1 MHIAITGK
9 ESSIAAL
16 VAGLSSGVN
25 ITKIDAN
32 HIPKSSL
39 SHFDAVIDVDIEA
52 HPSLLVHYAE
62 QNGPLYFLGYCFTRL
77 EELCLQAGITPHTGF
92 IGMCNFPGMLD
103 RKVLELSDPFGADR
117 ALASEVVRYL
127 GFDHPEWVH
136 SRVGFVSP
144 RIICMIIN
152 EAFYTVQEGTAS
164 REDVDQ
170 AMKLGTNYPK
180 GPFEWCREAGIKSV
194 YRLLHAMYE
203 DTHEERYKI
212 CPLLKTEFL
221 RSAQEPD

>member
-32 HIPKSSL
+32 HIPQSSL
-39 SHFDAVIDVDIEA
+39 THFDAVIDVDIEA
-52 HPSLLVHYAE
+52 QPSRLVHYAGE
-62 QNGPLYFLGYCFTRL
+62 SGPLYFLGFCFTRL
-77 EELCLQAGITPHTGF
+77 EELCLRHGVAPHTGF
-92 IGMCNFPGMLD
+92 IGMCNFPGMLN
-103 RKVLELSDPFGADR
+103 RKILELCDPFGADR
-117 ALASEVVRYL
+117 ALASEVVRNM

-152 EAFYTVQEGTAS
+152 EAYYTVQEGTAG
-164 REDVDQ
+164 RDDVDQ
-170 AMKLGTNYPK
+170 AMKLGTNYPM

-194 YRLLHAMYE
+194 YRLLDAMYE
-203 DTHEERYKI
+203 DTREERYKI
-212 CPLLKTEFL
+212 CPLLKTEYL
-221 RSAQEPD
+221 RTAQEAD